1 MKLTALL
8 LSLVAIFGVNL
19 TLDSALA
26 QNAPSIQ
33 GCPIFPAD
41 SVWNTPIDHLPIDP
55 NSSAYITTIGA
66 TKGIHPDFG
75 SGLYEGSPIG
85 IPYNVVPGNQLKV
98 PVTFYYEDESDP
110 GPYPIPLDALIE
122 GGPDSDGDRHVLV
135 LDKGHCILYETFD
148 SWPQPNGSWEA
159 GSGAIF
165 DLLSHGLRPDGW
177 TSSDAAGLPILPGLV
192 RYDEVASGEI
202 RHAIR
207 FTVPQTRKAYIWPA
221 RHYASSLTGTN
232 YPPMGQRFRL
242 KADFDV
248 SGFSPEVQIILQ
260 ALKKY
265 GMILADNGASWF
277 ISGVPDE
284 RWDNDM
290 LVGELKLVKGSDFE
304 AIDESSLM
312 IDPDSGQARQ
322 TTSDTEP
329 PTTPSDL
336 TATPVSSTRIDL
348 SWTASTDNV
357 EVIAYRIYR
366 GGVEIATTPSNSYSD
381 TGVSPS
387 ATYTYTVVARD
398 GAGNV
403 SGLSNE
409 ASATTPAAPDTQP
422 PTVPTGLTATVI
434 SSTEIDLSWAPSTDN
449 VGVTEYIIYR
459 NGTKIGT
466 TAGTSY
472 QSTGLRASTNY
483 TYCVKACDA
492 AENRSAK
499 SATVTKTTQPAP
511 STKFMMADRVL
522 TIEKA
527 NVRSTSSNSG
537 TVLDTQPKAA
547 QGGVVGGPWYWNQKW
562 WWEVDFDN
570 GEDGWV
576 AQGKLKKIVP

>member
-8 LSLVAIFGVNL
+8 LSLASLFGVNL
-19 TLDSALA
+19 TLDFALA
-26 QNAPSIQ
+26 QTAPSIA

-41 SVWNTPIDHLPIDP
+41 NVWNTAIDHLPVDP

-66 TKGIHPDFG
+66 TKGVHPDFG

-85 IPYNVVPGNQLKV
+85 IPYNVVPGTQPKV
-98 PVTFYYEDESDP
+98 PISFYYEDESDP
-110 GPYPIPLDALIE
+110 GPYPIPPDPLIE

-135 LDKGHCILYETFD
+135 LDKGHCVLYETFD
-148 SWPQPNGSWEA
+148 SCPQPDGSWEA

-165 DLLSHGLRPDGW
+165 DLLSHDLRPDGW

-192 RYDEVASGEI
+192 RYEEVASGEI

-242 KADFDV
+242 KAGFDV
-248 SGFSPEVQIILQ
+248 SVFSPEVQVILQ

-322 TTSDTEP
+322 TTPDTEP
-329 PTTPSDL
+329 PTIPSDL
-336 TATPVSSTRIDL
+336 TATPVSSTQIDL
-348 SWTASTDNV
+348 SWT
-357 EVIAYRIYR
+357 
-366 GGVEIATTPSNSYSD
+366 
-381 TGVSPS
+381 
-387 ATYTYTVVARD
+387 
-398 GAGNV
+398 
-403 SGLSNE
+403 
-409 ASATTPAAPDTQP
+409 
-422 PTVPTGLTATVI
+422 
-434 SSTEIDLSWAPSTDN
+434 PSTDN
-449 VGVTEYIIYR
+449 VAVAGYNIYR
-459 NGTKIGT
+459 NGTYIGT
-466 TAGTSY
+466 SASTSY
-472 QSTGLRASTNY
+472 QSTGLKASTSY
-483 TYCVKACDA
+483 TYRVA
-492 AENRSAK
+492 AYDEAGKKSGK
-499 SATVTKTTQPAP
+499 SAAVTKTTQPAP
-511 STKFMMADRVL
+511 STKFSIGNRVK

-527 NVRSTSSNSG
+527 NVRSVPARSG
-537 TVLDTQPKAA
+537 TVSGTQPKGA
-547 QGGVVGGPWYWNQKW
+547 QGGIVGGPWYWNQRW

-576 AQGKLKKIVP
+576 AQGKLKKVVP